1 MATDTSTTN
10 FVPPGFR
17 TIEHLGVGTAFAV
30 ARVHD
35 AQGRDLICKRA
46 VDARFAAA
54 LDRERDVLALT
65 TGASIPELVASGSDA
80 RGGFLV
86 ETRARGTAVR
96 ELMGGRTPPG
106 AAQWLALACAS
117 TRALA
122 ALHAMRDPKGALRF
136 VHGDVSPD
144 NLFFEPPATVT
155 FIDFS
160 SSTWRDAPQPAL
172 TGDRGTVPYAAPEL
186 TRQEVHATAA
196 TDTYALAATLLAV
209 AVGPPLVRATTEAG
223 RLFETGSRGI
233 LWERIEERTDLPAE
247 VRSALAEALQYEQVR
262 RLTSCHDLAARLGA
276 FASGA
281 TPRA

>member
-17 TIEHLGVGTAFAV
+17 TLRRLGVGTVFEV
-30 ARVHD
+30 ARVLD
-35 AQGRDLICKRA
+35 AQGRDLICKRP

-54 LDRERDVLALT
+54 CDREREVLALRG
-65 TGASIPELVASGSDA
+65 GALFPQLVASGSDA

-86 ETRARGTAVR
+86 ETIARGTALR
-96 ELMGGRTPPG
+96 EFLGGRAPPG
-106 AAQWLALACAS
+106 AAEWLELARAS

-122 ALHAMRDPKGALRF
+122 EMHALADAQGPLRF
-136 VHGDVSPD
+136 VHGDISPD

-160 SSTWRDAPQPAL
+160 SSTWRDAPDPAMA
-172 TGDRGTVPYAAPEL
+172 GDRGTVPYAAPEL
-186 TRQEVHATAA
+186 TRQEVRATPE

-223 RLFETGSRGI
+223 RLFETGSEGI
-233 LWERIEERTDLPAE
+233 LWKRIDERSDLPAAL
-247 VRSALAEALQYEQVR
+247 RSALAEALQYDPAVR
-262 RLTSCHDLAARLGA
+262 LASSRELAAR
-276 FASGA
+276 FAR
-281 TPRA
+281 TF